1 MENINAAIEAAFEEY
16 VKALKGGNSEEIA
29 AQYTENA
36 KLLPPNT
43 KMVIGRQA
51 IGLYWKE
58 NMNPEIKD
66 VKLETVEVQV
76 REDIAYQVGKF
87 AISYEPASGLTIT
100 IEGKSLYVWKRQ
112 DDSWKMDVDI
122 WNIDIPL
129 KG

>member
-43 KMVIGRQA
+43 KIVIGRQA

-66 VKLETVEVQV
+66 VKLEDCE
-76 REDIAYQVGKF
+76 
-87 AISYEPASGLTIT
+87 L
-100 IEGKSLYVWKRQ
+100 L
-112 DDSWKMDVDI
+112 
-122 WNIDIPL
+122 
-129 KG
+129 

>member
-122 WNIDIPL
+122 WN
-129 KG
+129 